1 MMKKLSGQGV
11 AFATP
16 LVSRLDPQT
25 VGSPVHTPWNQFPFA
40 GLPLAAR
47 RVEPNDVLHASV
59 IRRWNAGQPPPPY
72 RPEAM
77 SDLGPQGIGG
87 RKVDDS
93 TFP

>member
-1 MMKKLSGQGV
+1 MIAK
-11 AFATP
+11 
-16 LVSRLDPQT
+16 
-25 VGSPVHTPWNQFPFA
+25 VGLLNPPPVHAPWYQFPFA

-47 RVEPNDVLHASV
+47 RVEPNDVLHESV